1 MATTAQAGHTAAGDI
16 AAPHY
21 SMLLQWDPEDRI
33 YVVSVPELPGLH
45 AHGATYEEAARKGA
59 AFIEEWVAT
68 LEASSQAIPPARE
81 WHP

>member
-1 MATTAQAGHTAAGDI
+1 
-16 AAPHY
+16 
-21 SMLLQWDPEDRI
+21 
-33 YVVSVPELPGLH
+33 VVSVPELPGLH
-45 AHGATYEEAARKGA
+45 AHGATYEEAAHKGA